1 MAQQTVSIGSSAND
15 GTGDPLR
22 TAFTKIN
29 ANFTE
34 LYGSTAEANDL
45 VEDTTPV
52 LGGDLDTAGK
62 DIVGPSNADIKI
74 LPGGTGRV
82 IASALAINGTTLSSD
97 DSSKITIAEALDV
110 TGALTVSGATSLIGN
125 TTIDNLIIN
134 DNTISSSS
142 NADINLTPGGTGN
155 VVAGAVTFNGTTL
168 SAADSSKITLAEAV
182 DVTGALTVVGAST
195 LAAVTGTTGSFSST
209 LGVTGVTTLSGT
221 AVIDNITINDN
232 TISSSSNADINI
244 TPGGTGNVV
253 VGAVTFNGTS
263 LSAADSSLI
272 QIAEA
277 FNVSGAVTMAST
289 LGVTGAFTAS
299 AAAEVSGTLTTAD
312 ITTVGTQTITG
323 TLNVDGIQIKDNKI
337 TTSTSDAVL
346 EVAAFGTG
354 TVDVQ
359 SAMTTIGQT
368 VTGDVDITG
377 SISVDNVDING
388 NTISATNSNGGITLT
403 PNGTGI
409 ITLGGNYVG
418 VTNELSAVDVA
429 VSDEIQMGSAAS
441 IVSVA
446 TNSDLVLATNGTGT
460 IRINNAQSQSTVG
473 AVGAASKLPLDS
485 ANEIRPVGYLKLSL
499 DGTTYAVP
507 YFNAS

>member
-1 MAQQTVSIGSSAND
+1 
-15 GTGDPLR
+15 
-22 TAFTKIN
+22 
-29 ANFTE
+29 
-34 LYGSTAEANDL
+34 
-45 VEDTTPV
+45 
-52 LGGDLDTAGK
+52 
-62 DIVGPSNADIKI
+62 
-74 LPGGTGRV
+74 
-82 IASALAINGTTLSSD
+82 
-97 DSSKITIAEALDV
+97 
-110 TGALTVSGATSLIGN
+110 
-125 TTIDNLIIN
+125 
-134 DNTISSSS
+134 
-142 NADINLTPGGTGN
+142 
-155 VVAGAVTFNGTTL
+155 
-168 SAADSSKITLAEAV
+168 
-182 DVTGALTVVGAST
+182 
-195 LAAVTGTTGSFSST
+195 
-209 LGVTGVTTLSGT
+209 
-221 AVIDNITINDN
+221 
-232 TISSSSNADINI
+232 
-244 TPGGTGNVV
+244 
-253 VGAVTFNGTS
+253 
-263 LSAADSSLI
+263 
-272 QIAEA
+272 
-277 FNVSGAVTMAST
+277 MAST

-337 TTSTSDAVL
+337 TTSASDAVL

-403 PNGTGI
+403 PNGTGT